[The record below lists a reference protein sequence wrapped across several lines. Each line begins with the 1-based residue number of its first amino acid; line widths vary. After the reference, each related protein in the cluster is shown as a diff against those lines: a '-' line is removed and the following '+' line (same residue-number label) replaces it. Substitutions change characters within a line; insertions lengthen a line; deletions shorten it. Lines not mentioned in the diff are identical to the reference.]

1 MQMMMPTLAVKE
13 ATFPGRRLA
22 QRNGQNWGDR
32 KKNRLYLEEDNLV
45 KQLGYDSKM
54 QRRRVH
60 ESATDVRICPWLCRR
75 FVLLLC
81 TNGSVTASRGGFNP
95 SHPVTQSQGRARGA
109 EDWRGAL
116 SKLFTALTNM
126 SIPMTYCN
134 NLNVFDMYSL
144 PYQNVHLRIYICL
157 YVYVCMFMYFYLLV
171 VGRALANP
179 STYAMFQVH
188 HKATFLDHT
197 HRKTWWHLPP
207 CSMYF

>member
-1 MQMMMPTLAVKE
+1 
-13 ATFPGRRLA
+13 
-22 QRNGQNWGDR
+22 
-32 KKNRLYLEEDNLV
+32 
-45 KQLGYDSKM
+45 M

-134 NLNVFDMYSL
+134 NLNVFDIYSL
-144 PYQNVHLRIYICL
+144 PYRNDHLRIYVYMFIYICV
-157 YVYVCMFMYFYLLV
+157 YVYVFLS
-171 VGRALANP
+171 P
-179 STYAMFQVH
+179 SGWESSSQS
-188 HKATFLDHT
+188 L
-197 HRKTWWHLPP
+197 HLCYVSSSSQGHILRPH
-207 CSMYF
+207 SQKDMVTSSTM